1 MTSEY
6 RDLSDPAVARIYIRN
21 VAMSF
26 EDSTDMSTFLGLC
39 DIAQAALVRCS
50 VEEIQSRDE
59 KESECT
65 DNAVSTDDSYHHAV
79 SELNMV
85 KQKLRQLLLKN
96 DTVNHRANLMEP

>member
-1 MTSEY
+1 MTTEY

-39 DIAQAALVRCS
+39 DIAQAALVSCL
-50 VEEIQSRDE
+50 VEEIKSKDE

-65 DNAVSTDDSYHHAV
+65 DNTVLTDDSYHHAV
-79 SELNMV
+79 FELNMV
-85 KQKLRQLLLKN
+85 KHKLSQLLVKN
-96 DTVNHRANLMEP
+96 NTINHRANLMEP